1 VSGVLDEASRAGLA
15 RVLDLIL
22 PGAERLPAGT
32 AVHAQ
37 GDLLDRVLAADPTLI
52 PVVSTVG
59 RRAAEAGAFALSD
72 LEEWADGQVERLVF
86 ALNAAYY
93 MSSEV
98 RAAVGYPGQRRMPV
112 SEATPDQLVSDELIA
127 PVLERG
133 SIYVEAP
140 E

>member
-1 VSGVLDEASRAGLA
+1 VSGMLDEASRAGLA

-37 GDLLDRVLAADPTLI
+37 GDLLDRVLAADPTLV

-59 RRAAEAGAFALSD
+59 RRAAEAGAFTLSD

-93 MSSEV
+93 MSSDV

-112 SEATPDQLVSDELIA
+112 SEATPDQIVSDELIA
-127 PVLERG
+127 PVLKRG